1 MDYHAKA
8 FDDLVDHLL
17 GPDFYI
23 ADPVNDEQA
32 TEIMVDRI
40 KSIYPGVNES
50 PVDKYRRRHKK
61 CKWCMY
67 CKSGNQIS
75 YPGLVTTLFKCV
87 AKDKFVNKNRIRPFC
102 SVFAL
107 LK

>member
-17 GPDFYI
+17 GSDFYI

-40 KSIYPGVNES
+40 KSI
-50 PVDKYRRRHKK
+50 
-61 CKWCMY
+61 
-67 CKSGNQIS
+67 
-75 YPGLVTTLFKCV
+75 
-87 AKDKFVNKNRIRPFC
+87 
-102 SVFAL
+102 
-107 LK
+107 